1 MRKKEMNYFAELSDN
16 EQSNLLHDA
25 LSKCKIN
32 KKKLNGNNL
41 LNELKRSIQR
51 YEREN
56 KSRQQVRDYDY
67 INKISKDIKY
77 KNKKVPK
84 KQLIVFEYYDLLIQ
98 LEKSGKT
105 LSYAEL
111 AKIIRKEKKISISRD
126 TVAKAIQ
133 KLRKERK

>member
-25 LSKCKIN
+25 LIKCKKN

-41 LNELKRSIQR
+41 LNGLKRSIQR

-98 LEKSGKT
+98 LEKSGQT